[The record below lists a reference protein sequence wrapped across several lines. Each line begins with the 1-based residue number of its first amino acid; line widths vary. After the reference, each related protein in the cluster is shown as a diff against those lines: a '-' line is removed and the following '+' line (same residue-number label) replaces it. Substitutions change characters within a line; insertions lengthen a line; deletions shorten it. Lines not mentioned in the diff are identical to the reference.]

1 MGKGM
6 GRSPFG
12 NMGGMNMG
20 NLMKQ
25 AQKMQKQMEEAQA
38 ALESKI
44 IETSSGGGAVKIK
57 ITGKKEIKE
66 LKLNPEIVDPD
77 DVEMLEDLI
86 LSAVN
91 EAIRQAD
98 ELSNETMGSITG
110 GIGAGL
116 F

>member
-1 MGKGM
+1 
-6 GRSPFG
+6 
-12 NMGGMNMG
+12 
-20 NLMKQ
+20 
-25 AQKMQKQMEEAQA
+25 
-38 ALESKI
+38 
-44 IETSSGGGAVKIK
+44 
-57 ITGKKEIKE
+57 
-66 LKLNPEIVDPD
+66 
-77 DVEMLEDLI
+77 MLEDLI